1 MVVLMAVLLTSN
13 KLSVMVKEKFETNNH
28 LSYIHNTYD
37 IYLSYAYNIYIY
49 IYIYIDIE
57 RERDSHG
64 YRYEDLDPYYK
75 PKSGLRHLPLV

>member
-49 IYIYIDIE
+49 IYIE
-57 RERDSHG
+57 RERERETRTDIATRTLTRIIS
-64 YRYEDLDPYYK
+64 LNP
-75 PKSGLRHLPLV
+75 V